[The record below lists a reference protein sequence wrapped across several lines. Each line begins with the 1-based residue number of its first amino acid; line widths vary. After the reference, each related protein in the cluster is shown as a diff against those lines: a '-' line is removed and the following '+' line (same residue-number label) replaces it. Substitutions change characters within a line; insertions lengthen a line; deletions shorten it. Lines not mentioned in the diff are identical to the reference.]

1 MKVTK
6 KKVAKTKRAAKTEA
20 TAPAAEKK
28 TPIAL
33 DIKRERHDIEVGRL
47 TPAPWNP
54 RGKISPESVADLVA
68 SMATVGVIEPL
79 VVMAAKDAEKPV
91 YIIIAGHRRAA
102 AAKLAGLA
110 TVPCDILEGIDP
122 AVARRM
128 TFIENLQRR
137 DADPILESN
146 LVAELVADGMTTDEI
161 AAEIGRD
168 RKWVLR
174 RKNLTKLS
182 PSWRKRATREPIT
195 TDCLEHVAA
204 YPREFQEKLKDAD
217 TFSHNVGDPLAW
229 KHIRDA
235 FARESLNLGDASFD
249 TTKCLTC
256 PNNSGCCPELFDFDP
271 NHAADTKLGRCLDGK
286 CWAQMLKAHI
296 ADIIGRAEAKGCT
309 VVHGRPPTY
318 HTTERPTK
326 NTPILYVYMDC
337 GHEVARYGEAPTE
350 TSDEHAVH
358 NAEAAAEAK
367 AEKTAKRERNKA
379 IRHLA
384 QVCATDGNL
393 ARWLA
398 AYFAGPDGVIQ
409 KFAPFIA
416 HNLFQGVSGWQ
427 LVGTSTEI
435 SIAARLLCFE
445 PDTFEVPQEWTQALA
460 EDVIHNTDPS
470 RNDWSADINARL
482 IVTMFADEIAALDP
496 ADTLTEKEIAA
507 ILPPDG
513 SRDIERKPIKWDTPV
528 DRSDPND
535 DPDLD
540 DEANEEIDAA
550 IAEAEG

>member
-47 TPAPWNP
+47 APAPWNP

-79 VVMAAKDAEKPV
+79 VVMAAKDAEKLV

-110 TVPCDILEGIDP
+110 TVPCDVLEGIDP

-217 TFSHNVGDPLAW
+217 TFSHHVGDPLAW

-296 ADIIGRAEAKGCT
+296 ADIIGRAEAKGRT
-309 VVHGRPPTY
+309 VVHSAPPTY

-350 TSDEHAVH
+350 TSDKLDAL
-358 NAEAAAEAK
+358 NAEAEAEAK
-367 AEKTAKRERNKA
+367 AEKAAKRERNKA

-398 AYFAGPDGVIQ
+398 AYLSGPDGVIQ
-409 KFAPFIA
+409 KFAPFVV
-416 HNLFQGVSGWQ
+416 HHLFRGIDSWMLAGSR
-427 LVGTSTEI
+427 TDI
-435 SIAARLLCFE
+435 HDCAKALCFNS
-445 PDTFEVPQEWTQALA
+445 DAFKVPPEWTQAIVADIVQKL
-460 EDVIHNTDPS
+460 EPS
-470 RNDWSADINARL
+470 RNEWAAHENAR
-482 IVTMFADEIAALDP
+482 IICAMFADDLAALPDGLTPEEIASIYP
-496 ADTLTEKEIAA
+496 ATEHEGFERPAVKWAA
-507 ILPPDG
+507 PA
-513 SRDIERKPIKWDTPV
+513 
-528 DRSDPND
+528 DRSDPGD
-535 DPDLD
+535 EPDPDQKAD
-540 DEANEEIDAA
+540 DLVDAA
-550 IAEAEG
+550 IADAEG

>member
-1 MKVTK
+1 M
-6 KKVAKTKRAAKTEA
+6 KKVKGKAAKVKSAAKEKA
-20 TAPAAEKK
+20 AVPVAAPEKK
-28 TPIAL
+28 TAVAL
-33 DIKRERHDIEVGRL
+33 DIKRERCDIETSRL
-47 TPAPWNP
+47 LPAPWNP
-54 RGKISPESVADLVA
+54 RGEITPESVADLVA

-110 TVPCDILEGIDP
+110 TVPCDVLEGIDP

-217 TFSHNVGDPLAW
+217 TFSHHVGDPLAW

-296 ADIIGRAEAKGCT
+296 ADIIGRAEAKGRT
-309 VVHGRPPTY
+309 VVHGAPPTY

-326 NTPILYVYMDC
+326 NTPTLYVYMEC

-350 TSDEHAVH
+350 TSDELDAL

-367 AEKTAKRERNKA
+367 AEKAAKRERDKA

-398 AYFAGPDGVIQ
+398 AYLSGPDGVIH
-409 KFAPFIA
+409 KFAPFVV
-416 HNLFQGVSGWQ
+416 HHLFPGIDSWMLAGSR
-427 LVGTSTEI
+427 TDI
-435 SIAARLLCFE
+435 HDCAKALCFNS
-445 PDTFEVPQEWTQALA
+445 DAFEVPPEWTQAIVA
-460 EDVIHNTDPS
+460 DVVQKLEPG
-470 RNDWSADINARL
+470 RNEWAAHENAR
-482 IVTMFADEIAALDP
+482 IICAMFADDLAALPDGLTPEEIANIYP
-496 ADTLTEKEIAA
+496 ATEHE
-507 ILPPDG
+507 G
-513 SRDIERKPIKWDTPV
+513 FERPAIKWDIAKQTA
-528 DRSDPND
+528 D

-540 DEANEEIDAA
+540 DEANEEVDAA

>member
-6 KKVAKTKRAAKTEA
+6 KKVTKTKRAAKTEA

-47 TPAPWNP
+47 APAPWNP

-110 TVPCDILEGIDP
+110 TVPCDVLEGINP

-217 TFSHNVGDPLAW
+217 TFSHHVGDPLAW

-296 ADIIGRAEAKGCT
+296 ADIIGRAEAKGRT
-309 VVHGRPPTY
+309 VVHGAPPTY

-326 NTPILYVYMDC
+326 NTPILYVYMEC
-337 GHEVARYGEAPTE
+337 GHEVARYGEAPTDDPAARE
-350 TSDEHAVH
+350 V
-358 NAEAAAEAK
+358 AEAAAEAK
-367 AEKTAKRERNKA
+367 AEKAAKRERNKA

-393 ARWLA
+393 ALWLA
-398 AYFAGPDGVIQ
+398 AYLSGPDGVIQ
-409 KFAPFIA
+409 KFAPFVV
-416 HNLFQGVSGWQ
+416 HHLFRGIDSWMLAGSR
-427 LVGTSTEI
+427 TDI
-435 SIAARLLCFE
+435 HDCAKALCFNS
-445 PDTFEVPQEWTQALA
+445 DAFEVPPEWTQDIVA
-460 EDVIHNTDPS
+460 DVVQKLEPS
-470 RNDWSADINARL
+470 RNEWAAHENAR
-482 IVTMFADEIAALDP
+482 IICAMFADDLAALPDGLTPEEIASIYP
-496 ADTLTEKEIAA
+496 AAEHEGFERPAVKWAA
-507 ILPPDG
+507 PA
-513 SRDIERKPIKWDTPV
+513 
-528 DRSDPND
+528 DRSDPGD

-540 DEANEEIDAA
+540 DEANEEVDAA